1 MKNKPLRDA
10 PLVEAADRD
19 EALRFVNNLQDAFA
33 REEPENR
40 EAFLKR
46 YVERFPLG
54 QLQSIGRR
62 IMMDVLKA
70 RQSVPE
76 AEPAPED
83 SAAAPRRRRASR
95 GATRRPGSARER

>member
-1 MKNKPLRDA
+1 MKNKPLPDA
-10 PLVEAADRD
+10 PLVEAADRE
-19 EALRFVNNLQDAFA
+19 EALRFVKNLQNAFA

-40 EAFLKR
+40 EAFLKK
-46 YVERFPLG
+46 YVEGFPLG
-54 QLQSIGRR
+54 QLRSIGRR

-76 AEPAPED
+76 AEPAPGD

-95 GATRRPGSARER
+95 GATGRPGSARER